1 MTQLS
6 NGCRLCPRQCG
17 ADRAGGTPGYCG
29 VAEPGI
35 YAARAALHL
44 WEEPCIS
51 GETGSGAVFFSG
63 CPLRCVYCQ
72 NYSIARAQ
80 VGKPISV
87 ERLAEIFLEL
97 QQQKAANINLVTP
110 THFAHILARVLSRPV
125 PGGLPVVWNCGGY
138 DAVSALR
145 ALEGKV
151 DIYLPDLKYLSPER
165 AGRYSAALDYP
176 QAAQAAILEMYRQRG
191 PVRFEGD
198 ALKSG
203 VLIRHLLLPGGLP
216 EARRVMDWVAESFPR
231 GAVLFSLMAQY
242 TPMGDLSACPEINRL
257 LRPSEVRAARDY
269 MAALGLPGYVQDLE
283 AVGERFVPAFDL
295 TGL

>member
-1 MTQLS
+1 MAEANQNQGQAQQTAQGAGTTGQAQQTTNPQNQGAQQTAPPAIDYGKIQQMLDGTLAAKEDTALKAYFRQQGLS
-6 NGCRLCPRQCG
+6 QEEVEQ
-17 ADRAGGTPGYCG
+17 A
-29 VAEPGI
+29 I
-35 YAARAALHL
+35 AA
-44 WEEPCIS
+44 
-51 GETGSGAVFFSG
+51 F
-63 CPLRCVYCQ
+63 
-72 NYSIARAQ
+72 
-80 VGKPISV
+80 K
-87 ERLAEIFLEL
+87 
-97 QQQKAANINLVTP
+97 QQKAANINLVTP

-145 ALEGKV
+145 AQEGKV

-216 EARRVMDWVAESFPR
+216 EARRVMDWVAETFRP
-231 GAVLFSLMAQY
+231 GEVLFSLMSQY
-242 TPMGDLSACPEINRL
+242 TPQPGAKGPLARHVTGAEY
-257 LRPSEVRAARDY
+257 RAAVAY
-269 MAALGLPGYVQDLE
+269 MENCGITDGYTQ
-283 AVGERFVPAFDL
+283 ERTSAREEYTPDFDL
-295 TGL
+295 RGV

>member
-1 MTQLS
+1 M
-6 NGCRLCPRQCG
+6 
-17 ADRAGGTPGYCG
+17 
-29 VAEPGI
+29 
-35 YAARAALHL
+35 
-44 WEEPCIS
+44 
-51 GETGSGAVFFSG
+51 
-63 CPLRCVYCQ
+63 
-72 NYSIARAQ
+72 
-80 VGKPISV
+80 
-87 ERLAEIFLEL
+87 
-97 QQQKAANINLVTP
+97 
-110 THFAHILARVLSRPV
+110 
-125 PGGLPVVWNCGGY
+125 WNCGGY